1 MISDHETSKT
11 SHVYHYPWSLISAF
25 ILPTHHMYLML
36 YIHVFF
42 QGINQEMV
50 DLKESNESE
59 NDTTVP
65 NNPIKM
71 MFLLLPFWQGQYN
84 VSNNAVVA
92 LLKLRGI
99 CFSKRLSPSLSVLV
113 NDFPTSLAASIYM

>member
-1 MISDHETSKT
+1 MRNDFRSRNIKNLTCISL
-11 SHVYHYPWSLISAF
+11 SLVTDQCL

-42 QGINQEMV
+42 QGINQELLEMV

-65 NNPIKM
+65 NHPIKM
-71 MFLLLPFWQGQYN
+71 IFLLLPFWQGQYIM
-84 VSNNAVVA
+84 SAIMLW
-92 LLKLRGI
+92 LL
-99 CFSKRLSPSLSVLV
+99 
-113 NDFPTSLAASIYM
+113 Y